1 MSMDDVYYPSS
12 EEQAAMRNALRKSVK
27 KVEVSMSMD
36 FEAANKEFE
45 LAEYERADRSVGLP
59 EGYSLGLSPMAYAA
73 ARHALSAMAA
83 VQSGEWKLVPVEPT
97 KEMIDEIDSR
107 CDLVGEEM
115 SLDLIQ
121 SNYKAMLNASP
132 DLRMSYTIDDMVLE
146 ELQDSIK
153 DAMRFPQEKNYDKQS

>member
-1 MSMDDVYYPSS
+1 MDDVYYPSS

-83 VQSGEWKLVPVEPT
+83 VQSGEWALVPVEPT
-97 KEMIDEIDSR
+97 REMVSEALKQKIHMNVPRVAYQYI
-107 CDLVGEEM
+107 
-115 SLDLIQ
+115 
-121 SNYKAMLNASP
+121 YKFMLNASP
-132 DLRMSYTIDDMVLE
+132 EFNPHSPDEVS
-146 ELQDSIK
+146 
-153 DAMRFPQEKNYDKQS
+153 